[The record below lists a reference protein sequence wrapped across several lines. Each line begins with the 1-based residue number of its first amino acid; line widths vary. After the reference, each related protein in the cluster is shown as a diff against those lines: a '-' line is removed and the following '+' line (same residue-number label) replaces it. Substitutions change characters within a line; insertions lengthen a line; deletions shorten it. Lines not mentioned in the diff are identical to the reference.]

1 MKTPRFVKHII
12 SYIAVGFAAAI
23 LTIIYL
29 PHDSFEGSDSKQ
41 NNKTTPAI
49 SKQPSP
55 AEKPNGYGPV
65 SYAEA
70 VKKAAPAVVNIHT
83 AKIVQQQN
91 RFFSDPLFRQ
101 FFGIPNQAKQKLQ
114 TSLGSG
120 VIFESDGFI
129 VTNNH
134 VIDGADEIIV
144 VLHDGRS
151 AAAKVVGTDSETD
164 LAILQIKLP
173 DLPSTSMG
181 NSEKLEVGDVVLA
194 IGNPF
199 GVGQTVTQGIVSAKG
214 RHELGIST
222 FENFIQTDA
231 AINPGNSGGALI
243 NAYGDL
249 IGINTAIFS
258 KSGGSHGIGF
268 AIPVNLV
275 KMIKDNITESGFV
288 KRGWLGIEP
297 QEITPRLAES
307 FNLKS
312 TNGVIIAGIYRG
324 GPADQAG
331 LKPGDIIFKINDIE
345 ITNASKA
352 INYLATIKPGKSVA
366 IEGIKNGKPFKAE
379 AVLVQRPST
388 SKRHSTSK

>member
-12 SYIAVGFAAAI
+12 SYIIVGLAAAL
-23 LTIIYL
+23 LTITYL
-29 PHDSFEGSDSKQ
+29 PNGSELDNSSTGNSSTGNNNGPTISSKQ
-41 NNKTTPAI
+41 ITKS
-49 SKQPSP
+49 SKPPMS
-55 AEKPNGYGPV
+55 GPV
-65 SYAEA
+65 SYADA
-70 VKKAAPAVVNIHT
+70 VKKTAPAVVNIHT

-91 RFFSDPLFRQ
+91 RFFSDPMFRQ
-101 FFGIPNQAKQKLQ
+101 FFGIPKNAEKKLQ

-120 VIFESDGFI
+120 VIIEKDGYI
-129 VTNNH
+129 ITNNH
-134 VIDGADEIIV
+134 VIDGADEIIA

-151 AAAKVVGTDSETD
+151 AAAEVVGTDGDTD

-173 DLPSTSMG
+173 NLPSIPIG
-181 NSEKLEVGDVVLA
+181 NSDSLEIGDVVLA

-214 RHELGIST
+214 RNELGIST

-243 NAYGDL
+243 NAHGQL
-249 IGINTAIFS
+249 VGINTAIFS

-275 KMIKDNITESGFV
+275 KMVKDHITENGFV

-307 FNLKS
+307 FGLNS

-331 LKPGDIIFKINDIE
+331 LKPGDIVLKINDIE

-352 INYLATIKPGKSVA
+352 INFLATIEPGKSVT
-366 IEGIKNGKPFKAE
+366 IKGVKNGKEFTTQAK
-379 AVLVQRPST
+379 LIQRPNT
-388 SKRHSTSK
+388 FK

>member
-29 PHDSFEGSDSKQ
+29 PSDSEENSNSIKG
-41 NNKTTPAI
+41 NKYTSVISEQITPT
-49 SKQPSP
+49 SKSNIY
-55 AEKPNGYGPV
+55 EPV

-83 AKIVQQQN
+83 AKMVQQQN

-101 FFGIPNQAKQKLQ
+101 FFGVPNQSKQKPKLQ

-151 AAAKVVGTDSETD
+151 AAATVVGTDSETD

-173 DLPSTSMG
+173 DLPSISIG
-181 NSEKLEVGDVVLA
+181 NSDNLEVGDVVLA

-214 RHELGIST
+214 RNELGIST

-249 IGINTAIFS
+249 TGINTAIFS

-268 AIPVNLV
+268 AIPVNLA
-275 KMIKDNITESGFV
+275 KMVKDNITESGFV

-297 QEITPRLAES
+297 QEITSRLAES
-307 FNLKS
+307 FSLNS
-312 TNGVIIAGIYRG
+312 TNGVIIAGVYRG
-324 GPADQAG
+324 GPADKAG

-345 ITNASKA
+345 IINASKA
-352 INYLATIKPGKSVA
+352 INYLATIKPGKSVT
-366 IEGIKNGKPFKAE
+366 IEGIKNSKAFTTQ
-379 AVLVQRPST
+379 AILIQRPNT
-388 SKRHSTSK
+388 SK

>member
-12 SYIAVGFAAAI
+12 SYIAVGFAAAL

-29 PHDSFEGSDSKQ
+29 PNDLEVGTNSAE
-41 NNKTTPAI
+41 NRNKPAVTSEQITTP
-49 SKQPSP
+49 SKSTI
-55 AEKPNGYGPV
+55 YGPV
-65 SYAEA
+65 SYSEA
-70 VKKAAPAVVNIHT
+70 VKKTTPAVVNIHT
-83 AKIVQQQN
+83 AKIVKQQN

-101 FFGIPNQAKQKLQ
+101 FFGIPNQSKQKQKLQ

-120 VIFESDGFI
+120 VIIESGGYI

-151 AAAKVVGTDSETD
+151 AAAKVIGTDSETD
-164 LAILQIKLP
+164 LAILQIGLP
-173 DLPSTSMG
+173 DLPSIPVG
-181 NSEKLEVGDVVLA
+181 NSDQLEVGDVVLA

-214 RHELGIST
+214 RNELGIST

-243 NAYGDL
+243 NAHGQL
-249 IGINTAIFS
+249 VGINTAIFS

-275 KMIKDNITESGFV
+275 KMVKDSITETGFV

-307 FNLKS
+307 FGLNS

-331 LKPGDIIFKINDIE
+331 LKPGDIVLNINNIE

-352 INYLATIKPGKSVA
+352 INFLATIKPGKSVT
-366 IEGIKNGKPFKAE
+366 IEGIKNGKAFTTQAT
-379 AVLVQRPST
+379 LIQRPNT
-388 SKRHSTSK
+388 FK

>member
-29 PHDSFEGSDSKQ
+29 PSDPQENINSSNSSKSSSDALGQ
-41 NNKTTPAI
+41 VTQTRKINRY
-49 SKQPSP
+49 
-55 AEKPNGYGPV
+55 EPV

-70 VKKAAPAVVNIHT
+70 VNKAAPAVVNIHT

-91 RFFSDPLFRQ
+91 RFFSDPLFRR
-101 FFGIPNQAKQKLQ
+101 FFGLPNQSKQKLQ

-181 NSEKLEVGDVVLA
+181 NSDTLEVGDVVLA

-275 KMIKDNITESGFV
+275 KMIKDSITESGFV

-324 GPADQAG
+324 GPADKAG

-345 ITNASKA
+345 IINASKA

-366 IEGIKNGKPFKAE
+366 IEGIKSGKSFKTE
-379 AVLVQRPST
+379 AILVQRPNI
-388 SKRHSTSK
+388 SK